1 MDKGKDEGSGEAQ
14 WTKGDVMGKKGTRWA
29 KGMLMDMKKRV
40 QPKAGH
46 VPINLI

>member
-1 MDKGKDEGSGEAQ
+1 MDKGNM
-14 WTKGDVMGKKGTRWA
+14 MGKRNADGHE
-29 KGMLMDMKKRV
+29 KRV

>member
-1 MDKGKDEGSGEAQ
+1 MDKGRRDGQ
-14 WTKGDVMGKKGTRWA
+14 KGTRWA